1 MELNRDIL
9 RQLPLALRIEIEENA
24 QRKPLTQS
32 ELAYEQRRILEVLRQ
47 HAKPGE
53 RTDLT
58 SEKTFSQVAPRENR
72 ATALIGHLFNESHKQ
87 VEKRLTIVAAAAAE
101 PERFGKLLADMD
113 CTGCVNGPYRRLK
126 NARAAEA
133 IRAEPPPLPGRGPY
147 HVGQIDIPWAYE
159 PDDEDAR
166 ERGVLPYPTL
176 SIAQASALDVGSIMH
191 EDSILWMWVTNFIL
205 ARGLHLSVLDAWGF
219 EPKTVVT
226 WPKDRVGR
234 GHWVKGQSEHL
245 VMAVRGKPVVT
256 LTVSSGAQGCSQREA
271 DRGVRLH
278 RIALPGTAVRRY
290 VLALSARRTLG
301 LPWQRSADRCLA
313 LRGRA
318 MSRRRP
324 NQMEGPFLAWLIE
337 MILSP
342 AFRAL
347 SFSGLCFGLRLRWP
361 ATAAPRPTA
370 RAWSSPTSNSDNGAS
385 AKTRSRP
392 RSAKFAPWASSPLSS
407 RAEAV
412 TGSIASRVHTG

>member
-226 WPKDRVGR
+226 WQGSRRARSLGEGPIRAPRDGRARQAGRDIDRPDDAADG
-234 GHWVKGQSEHL
+234 
-245 VMAVRGKPVVT
+245 A
-256 LTVSSGAQGCSQREA
+256 VSSGAQGCSQREA

-278 RIALPGTAVRRY
+278 Q
-290 VLALSARRTLG
+290 S
-301 LPWQRSADRCLA
+301 
-313 LRGRA
+313 
-318 MSRRRP
+318 
-324 NQMEGPFLAWLIE
+324 
-337 MILSP
+337 
-342 AFRAL
+342 
-347 SFSGLCFGLRLRWP
+347 LCP
-361 ATAAPRPTA
+361 APRYADMFSRYQHDERWDCHGNEAPI
-370 RAWSSPTSNSDNGAS
+370 GAS
-385 AKTRSRP
+385 RC
-392 RSAKFAPWASSPLSS
+392 
-407 RAEAV
+407 EA
-412 TGSIASRVHTG
+412 AQ